1 MFEMMEK
8 YSSVGSNNDS
18 VQSLFYKLGKEHFQI
33 DLKGEFDYINSIK
46 ESIRILSLELPNDL
60 KEIYIPYSNAPVYW
74 TYESWLLNQIEEY
87 MRLNFARARY
97 FDLHKSIKENYI
109 KWVTSKLKNE
119 KEYYANLAISFIER
133 DVHKHNFFKLIIQA
147 VIYLHHN
154 SFYNPVKA
162 LELFTHAK
170 ELVNNSRLAANV
182 KQELEY
188 ILSLYIG
195 FVHFKEKQY
204 EIANAVF
211 KEALDIKANGITAK
225 IYCALTEINL
235 EHDDLASFYL
245 KEVITYDFHRLT
257 IAMDANNPGMF
268 NYFFKNCFFYNVFYE
283 KNFWKATNL
292 IEQILQVYRANDHN
306 ALITLQKNI
315 AALKAKEINKYLT
328 EEISRGVSFL
338 EKVAQNYSGS
348 QNTMIIGLYPE
359 LEKKYNGI
367 VHNLVKEFKRQEQK
381 EIESQLAV
389 LDEQIRSNQ
398 EAEKHL
404 HFELENFKAKSR
416 EKLNKAIQNI
426 NDEYENNARG
436 IEDRIIN
443 LPNTDRYNTQRS
455 FSSNMAYNT
464 ILALMVAI
472 IGGVASH
479 SNAVANDFSDSNA
492 ALMNMIFG
500 GLKWGVISFLVGG
513 LLTLIIAALVLID
526 RSEEKQRLL
535 RKLNLLKVQK
545 NRSIQETKEYAEHK
559 EKVMIE
565 NINNSLTN
573 HRKNVGDLSS
583 LRDSNRKELTEL
595 AEAKIKSFEE
605 SLENIE

>member
-1 MFEMMEK
+1 MFEMIEK
-8 YSSVGSNNDS
+8 YSNVGSSNDS
-18 VQSLFYKLGKEHFQI
+18 AQSLFYKLGREHFQI
-33 DLKGEFDYINSIK
+33 DLKGEFDYISSIK

-87 MRLNFARARY
+87 MKLNFARARY

-119 KEYYANLAISFIER
+119 KEYYANIAISFIER

-147 VIYLHHN
+147 VIYAYHN
-154 SFYNPVKA
+154 SYYNPVKA
-162 LELFTHAK
+162 LELFAQAK
-170 ELVNNSRLAANV
+170 ELVNSSRLSVNV

-204 EIANAVF
+204 EIANSVF
-211 KEALDIKANGITAK
+211 KEALDIKTNGITAK
-225 IYCALTEINL
+225 LYCALTEINM

-268 NYFFKNCFFYNVFYE
+268 NYFFKNGFFYNVFYE
-283 KNFWKATNL
+283 KSFWKATTL
-292 IEQILQVYRANDHN
+292 IEQILQVYRTNDHN
-306 ALITLQKNI
+306 TLVTIQKNI
-315 AALKAKEINKYLT
+315 AALKAKEINQYLT
-328 EEISRGVSFL
+328 EEISRAISFL
-338 EKVAQNYSGS
+338 EKIAQNYSS
-348 QNTMIIGLYPE
+348 SRNTMIIGLYPE
-359 LEKKYNGI
+359 FEKKYNGI
-367 VHNLVKEFKRQEQK
+367 VQNLVKEFKRQEHY
-381 EIESQLAV
+381 EIQSKLA
-389 LDEQIRSNQ
+389 LIDEQIRSNQ

-404 HFELENFKAKSR
+404 HFELENFKVKSR

-426 NDEYENNARG
+426 NDGYDNSAKEL
-436 IEDRIIN
+436 EDRILN

-472 IGGVASH
+472 IGGITSH
-479 SNAVANDFSDSNA
+479 SGTPMNDFSDSNA
-492 ALMNMIFG
+492 ALMNMIFDG
-500 GLKWGVISFLVGG
+500 VKWGVISFLVGG
-513 LLTLIIAALVLID
+513 LLTLIIAGLVLID

-535 RKLNLLKVQK
+535 RKLNLLKTQK
-545 NRSIQETKEYAEHK
+545 SRSIQETREYAEHK
-559 EKVMIE
+559 EKVMID
-565 NINNSLTN
+565 NINNSMAN
-573 HRKNVGDLSS
+573 HRKNVEDLTAQ
-583 LRDSNRKELTEL
+583 RENMFKELNGL
-595 AEAKIKSFEE
+595 AESKIKSFEE
-605 SLENIE
+605 SLENIQ

>member
-8 YSSVGSNNDS
+8 YSNIGSNNDS
-18 VQSLFYKLGKEHFQI
+18 LQSLFYKLGKEHFQI

-87 MRLNFARARY
+87 MKLNFARARY

-147 VIYLHHN
+147 VIYSHHN

-162 LELFTHAK
+162 LELFAHAK
-170 ELVNNSRLAANV
+170 ELVNNSRLAGSV

-188 ILSLYIG
+188 ILSIYIG

-268 NYFFKNCFFYNVFYE
+268 NYFFKNGFFYNVFYE

-292 IEQILQVYRANDHN
+292 IEHILQVYRTNDHN
-306 ALITLQKNI
+306 ALITIQKNI

-328 EEISRGVSFL
+328 EEISRSISFL
-338 EKVAQNYSGS
+338 EKIAQNYSGTQS
-348 QNTMIIGLYPE
+348 TMIIGLYPE
-359 LEKKYNGI
+359 LEKKYNNA
-367 VHNLVKEFKRQEQK
+367 VQSLVKEFKRQEQK

-389 LDEQIRSNQ
+389 LDEHIRSNQ

-404 HFELENFKAKSR
+404 HFELENFKARSR

-426 NDEYENNARG
+426 NDEYENHTKD

-443 LPNTDRYNTQRS
+443 LPNIERYNTRRS
-455 FSSNMAYNT
+455 FSSNMAYNV

-479 SNAVANDFSDSNA
+479 SNVPINDLSDSNST
-492 ALMNMIFG
+492 LIHMIFVGLRWG
-500 GLKWGVISFLVGG
+500 GISFLIGG
-513 LLTLIIAALVLID
+513 LLTLIISGLVLVD

-535 RKLNLLKVQK
+535 RKLNLLKIQK
-545 NRSIQETKEYAEHK
+545 NRTMQETKEYAEHK

-573 HRKNVGDLSS
+573 HRKNVEDLTAQ
-583 LRDSNRKELTEL
+583 RENMFKELGGL
-595 AEAKIKSFEE
+595 AESKIKSFEE
-605 SLENIE
+605 SLENIQ